1 VALDRQRIVT
11 EAVALLDAD
20 GLDGVT
26 LRKLAQRLGVQAPTL
41 YWHIPNKAALVT
53 AIAEEIL
60 AGEFPGSGPLPPDPD
75 QRWQDWLTD
84 LAQWLRRA
92 LLAHPDGAR
101 VVSASQ
107 LSLKMAAISEL
118 AMSTLVARGLP
129 LHQARLLVLTV
140 ERFTI
145 GHVLEEQS
153 SRPGSDE
160 MAGFDLAAFNT
171 RYPTVIAGI
180 TEYFQPGR
188 TVDDLFLD
196 CLKLI
201 IDPLPR
207 EPKGASASGLTSEE
221 PATSEEG
228 RHRLRA
234 PGGERD

>member
-1 VALDRQRIVT
+1 VALDRRRIVA
-11 EAVALLDAD
+11 EAVALLDAG

-60 AGEFPGSGPLPPDPD
+60 EQQFPGAALVPPEPD
-75 QRWQDWLTD
+75 ERWQDWLAG
-84 LAQWLRRA
+84 LAQRLRRA

-101 VVSASQ
+101 VISDSQ
-107 LSLKMAAISEL
+107 LCLKMAALSEL

-129 LHQARLLVLTV
+129 LHQARLMVLTV

-153 SRPGSDE
+153 HRPDQDDL
-160 MAGFDLAAFNT
+160 AGFDMAAFSA
-171 RYPTVIAGI
+171 RHPTVIAGI

-188 TVDDLFLD
+188 TVDDLFRD
-196 CLKLI
+196 CLQLI
-201 IDPLPR
+201 V
-207 EPKGASASGLTSEE
+207 E
-221 PATSEEG
+221 
-228 RHRLRA
+228 
-234 PGGERD
+234 PGGTTGPEG